1 MSSKHKSER
10 ASCQAKRA
18 IIWASVQLTTL
29 PSQFVFPAALASIT
43 NENINTSAIIIF
55 SVHILVPII
64 WSRAQQLNHQL
75 NSFLCSSAYNIKSQ
89 LLTND
94 LIVLRKQGKDH
105 GGQTEY
111 QEGAG
116 EPMRHAWEG
125 DESIQFRI
133 TEFESNSEFR
143 TTSYLNWRTDCIR
156 PLFLDVLHMH
166 GKLSR

>member
-94 LIVLRKQGKDH
+94 LIVLRKQEKIMEDK
-105 GGQTEY
+105 
-111 QEGAG
+111 
-116 EPMRHAWEG
+116 RSIKKVL
-125 DESIQFRI
+125 ESQWDMHEKV
-133 TEFESNSEFR
+133 TNQSNSELPSSSP
-143 TTSYLNWRTDCIR
+143 TQSSGPPHI
-156 PLFLDVLHMH
+156 
-166 GKLSR
+166 